1 MGDLRRDIRPPGD
14 FGDKCCLPFATSC
27 SVGQSPF
34 DGAFHSKLSSHHIV
48 NAQPDPMRVAEIG
61 LREIPLQV
69 GLADVLIDPIE
80 AALQDREVAFDG
92 IGVHIAAHVFGL
104 SVIDGLMASCEGKIE
119 HIATVPLEL
128 EYPPLL

>member
-1 MGDLRRDIRPPGD
+1 
-14 FGDKCCLPFATSC
+14 
-27 SVGQSPF
+27 
-34 DGAFHSKLSSHHIV
+34 
-48 NAQPDPMRVAEIG
+48 MRVAEIE
-61 LREIPLQV
+61 LRQIPLQV